1 MGICDN
7 TKNGNSDEEI
17 KPQAQNKEH
26 PFLTF
31 KSLLIAAKPVCK
43 IVVPPDKLGS
53 GFFISL
59 FKK

>member
-31 KSLLIAAKPVCK
+31 KSVLK
-43 IVVPPDKLGS
+43 IK
-53 GFFISL
+53 FNKII